1 MEPAA
6 HRPDHPAH
14 PPKQN
19 HHALY
24 PGTFD
29 PITNGHLGIIRRGL
43 RIFDRITVLVA
54 VNVDKKP
61 LFDAEERCR
70 LIRDCFPE
78 SDGRVTVDTTGDLIV
93 NYAKEHGVH
102 AIIRGLRAVSDFD
115 YEFQLALMNRR
126 LAPQVETVFLM
137 TGFRWI
143 YISSSSV
150 KNAAR
155 FHGAIT
161 GLVPPH
167 VEEAL
172 KAKFA

>member
-1 MEPAA
+1 MDALPRER
-6 HRPDHPAH
+6 HEH
-14 PPKQN
+14 PPK
-19 HHALY
+19 HRHWALY

-29 PITNGHLGIIRRGL
+29 PITNGHLDIIRRGL
-43 RIFDRITVLVA
+43 RVFDRITVLVA
-54 VNVDKKP
+54 INVDKKP
-61 LFDAEERCR
+61 LFEPEERCR
-70 LIRDCFPE
+70 LIRDCFPD
-78 SDGRVTVDTTGDLIV
+78 SGGRVDVDATENLIV
-93 NYAKEHGVH
+93 DYAKEHGAP

-143 YISSSSV
+143 YISSSSI

-155 FHGAIT
+155 FHGNIS

-172 KAKFA
+172 KRKYA